1 MRSLSSESPPW
12 KAIDI
17 LSAERRL
24 KGEVIRTPLVRAPPR
39 LETPSTMVYLK
50 LENFQRAGSFKIRGA
65 MNKIAT
71 LTPEQRHR
79 GVITASAG
87 NHAQGVAWAARRFG
101 DPATIVMAERAS
113 PLKVRATQAL
123 GARVILHGTDYDDA
137 YERAVAIGQKEG
149 LAFIHP
155 YDDPEI
161 IAGQATVG
169 REILEDLPDVRRV
182 IAGVGGGGLLA
193 GIASALRQ
201 AGSQAEV
208 VGVQPSGSS
217 TLAPSLAAGHLV
229 LGPKPATFADG
240 IATRHLGELPFR
252 ILKQAQARG
261 VVVDDRTLAR
271 AVFLLLEQ
279 AKLVAEAAGAAGLAA
294 VLTNPELL
302 DDGPVVLVV
311 SGGNLDPFV
320 LGRVLFIGLAADGRI
335 LRLRVSVKDVPGR
348 LAEFLQVAAEARANV
363 RQIAHARE
371 STLQPPGEVR
381 IEIELEVRDA
391 GHGREVLQLYR
402 DRGWIVE
409 EIPLGEDEVTPRAS

>member
-1 MRSLSSESPPW
+1 VSSGSAAW
-12 KAIDI
+12 SAIDI
-17 LSAERRL
+17 LSAERRI
-24 KGEVIRTPLVRAPPR
+24 KGEVVRTPLVRAPPR
-39 LETPSTMVYLK
+39 LETPSTAVYLK
-50 LENFQRAGSFKIRGA
+50 LENLQHAGSFKIRGA
-65 MNKIAT
+65 TNKIAT
-71 LTPEQRHR
+71 LSAEQRER

-101 DPATIVMAERAS
+101 NPATIVMAERAS
-113 PLKVRATQAL
+113 PLKVRMTQAL
-123 GARVILHGTDYDDA
+123 GARVILYGADYDEA
-137 YERAVAIGQKEG
+137 YDRAVTLGREEG

-201 AGSQAEV
+201 AGSDAEV
-208 VGVQPSGSS
+208 VGVQPTGAS
-217 TLAPSLAAGHLV
+217 TLAPSLDAGHV
-229 LGPKPATFADG
+229 ILGPRPATFADG
-240 IATRHLGELPFR
+240 IATRHLGELPFQ
-252 ILKQAQARG
+252 ILKQAHARA

-279 AKLVAEAAGAAGLAA
+279 AKLVAEAAGAAALAA
-294 VLTNPELL
+294 VLADPDLL
-302 DDGPVVLVV
+302 DDGPVALVV

-320 LGRVLFIGLAADGRI
+320 LGRILSIGLAADGRI

-363 RQIAHARE
+363 RHIVHARE
-371 STLQPPGEVR
+371 STLQPPGEVT
-381 IEIELEVRDA
+381 IELELEVRDA
-391 GHGREVLQLYR
+391 VHRREVLQLYR
-402 DRGWIVE
+402 DRGWTVE
-409 EIPLGEDEVTPRAS
+409 EIPLGDGQVTPRAS